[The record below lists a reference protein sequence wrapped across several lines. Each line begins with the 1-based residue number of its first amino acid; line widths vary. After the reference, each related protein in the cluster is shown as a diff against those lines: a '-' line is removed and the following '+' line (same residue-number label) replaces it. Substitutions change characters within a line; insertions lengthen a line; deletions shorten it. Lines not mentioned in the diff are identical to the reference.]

1 MSPKTPAIAIIGAG
15 LSGLSAAW
23 EILQLR
29 PECQVTVFEAGSQ
42 LGGKIRTELQDGFL
56 YEHGPNGWLASR
68 QSISSL
74 VERVGLGGEVMQA
87 DEAAANRYLWRQN
100 RLLKLPSKPLQIL
113 GWEGLTWTGRMRLAG
128 DFLQKPRSEE
138 DESVHDFASK
148 QWGAEFADAVFDP
161 FCTGVFGADCRKL
174 SMRSCFPP
182 VFAWQRR
189 YGSVTRGAIASRPK
203 SSGPKKKGPGLH
215 SLKRGM
221 GSLIEALAAQIPLP
235 SRILLDQ
242 AVTAIRLEGRQVRLE
257 SGAESG
263 LFDGLILA
271 CPADAVS
278 TLLGDLLPPDL
289 RQRNQAIAYTSMGVA
304 VCGFRSSG
312 APLLPPSFGFLVPSS
327 EPAQILGCLLDSRV
341 FPGRCEAGHEVLRM
355 MFGGPRSPELL
366 DRSDD
371 ELKSILLPE
380 LRRTLQLGRD
390 PDFIKIIRW
399 PRAIPSPAPFHFRLV
414 DELEKALAGR
424 PVVLAGNAYHG
435 VSMDDCARTGKE
447 AATGIFARMP
457 Q

>member
-1 MSPKTPAIAIIGAG
+1 MINIAIIGAG
-15 LSGLSAAW
+15 LSGLTAAW

-29 PECQVTVFEAGSQ
+29 PECRVTVFEAGAKV
-42 LGGKIRTELQDGFL
+42 GGKICTELEEGFL

-68 QSISSL
+68 QSIGSL

-87 DEAAANRYLWRQN
+87 DEAAANRYLWREN
-100 RLLKLPSKPLQIL
+100 RLLKLPTKPQQIL
-113 GWEGLTWTGRMRLAG
+113 GWEGLSWKARLRLAG
-128 DFLQKPRSEE
+128 DFFQRPRLEE

-148 QWGAEFADAVFDP
+148 QFGKEFADAVFDP
-161 FCTGVFGADCRKL
+161 FCTGVFGADSRKL

-203 SSGPKKKGPGLH
+203 DGPPKKKGPGLH

-221 GSLIEALAAQIPLP
+221 GSLIEALAGQIRAP
-235 SRILLDQ
+235 SRIVLNQ
-242 AVTAIRLEGRQVRLE
+242 AVSGLRLLGRKVHVDAGSE
-257 SGAESG
+257 SGV
-263 LFDGLILA
+263 FDGLILA

-278 TLLGDLLPPDL
+278 SILGELLPPDL
-289 RQRNQAIAYTSMGVA
+289 RQQNHAIAYTSMGVA

-312 APLLPPSFGFLVPSS
+312 EPLLPPSFGFLVPSS

-355 MFGGPRSPELL
+355 MFGGPRSPGLL
-366 DRSDD
+366 NLGDD
-371 ELKSILLPE
+371 ELKAVLLPE

-390 PDFIKIIRW
+390 PDFVKIIRW

-414 DELEKALAGR
+414 DGLEKALAGT
-424 PVVLAGNAYHG
+424 PILLAGNAYHG
-435 VSMDDCARTGKE
+435 VSMDDCARAGKE
-447 AATGIFARMP
+447 AAAGILARLE